1 VTNQLIES
9 VSKEITERKQ
19 AEEQSLRQSALMEAI
34 NRIFRE
40 SLTCDT
46 EEEVAQACLAVAE
59 ELTGSRFGFIG
70 ELNQKARFDT
80 IAICNPG
87 WDACKMPQ
95 SDATTLIKDME
106 VQGIWGMVL
115 KDERSLI
122 VNNPASHP
130 DRAGIPEGHPALT
143 SFMGVPF
150 KRLDKTIGMIA
161 LANKEL
167 GFDLADQHAVE
178 ALSTAFIEA
187 TSRKRAEVTL
197 RHSEERF
204 RDIADSMADW
214 IWQVDENGEYTY
226 CSEKAEDLLGYSP
239 DEIIGKTTFDLMP
252 QDEAK
257 RIEEILSKMAQK
269 KQPIKDLENWK
280 NTKNGKL
287 ICLVT
292 NGVPILNKEGNLQG
306 YRGVDKDI
314 TERKRARDRV
324 EQLSRLKGEL
334 ISSSS
339 LSERLKLITDGVVQ
353 IFDADFCR
361 IWITKPGDQCDSGCF
376 HARITEGPHVC
387 RYRDRCLNLIASSGR
402 YTHIDSEMHGR
413 VPFGCYK
420 IGRVASGA
428 ESKFVTNDVT
438 HDPRVHNREWA
449 KGLGLVSFA
458 GYQLVSENGRPSG
471 VLALFSKSAISP
483 EEDALLDDLANTTAQ
498 AIKTAR
504 TEEALR
510 DSENKLRGI
519 VEHSNNLFYSH
530 TPDHI
535 LTYLSPQTRQFFDC
549 EPNEALVNWT
559 ELITDNP
566 VNAEGLKHTQK
577 AIDTGERQPPY
588 VLEAVG
594 KKGRKLWVEVN
605 ESPVVQ
611 DSKTI
616 AIVGALTDI
625 TKRKRAEDKLFQAKA
640 DVEAANRELVETNKR
655 LEQAV
660 TRAKQMAMQAEVA
673 NAAKSQFLA
682 NMSHEIRT
690 PMNGVIGFTEM
701 LLDTKLD
708 HEQIDYAET
717 IKRSGDGLL
726 SLINDILDFSK
737 IEAGQL
743 KFEAVDFDP
752 EVTAYDICELIRPR
766 LGDKLVELLCRI
778 GDEVPAYVRGDPA
791 RFRQV
796 LLNLMGNAAKF
807 TEAGEIEL
815 CVDMAEDHDDRVK
828 LHVSVRDTGIGIPQ
842 DKVDTIFE
850 VFQQADTSTTR
861 KYGGT
866 GLGLPICKKIAQVM
880 GGDVWAENEP
890 GKGSTFHFTGWLDK
904 AEGKQVNRFAPVSL
918 AGKKALIVDDNKN
931 NLTILTHILKSAG
944 MQVAGLTRA
953 EEVVPT
959 VKGALEESDPFDI
972 CILDIQMGYDVARQI
987 RNPQSRIPYIA
998 LLAYSSSTE
1007 ADAAKKCL
1015 AAGFDGFLPKP
1026 VHRRK
1031 LLDMMERLVGS
1042 KKDDDEEKKPVSI
1055 VTQHSMREEAKHSA
1069 RILLAEDNPVNQ
1081 KLAKMVLTK
1090 AGYQV
1095 KVANNGREA
1104 VETYTRAPEA
1114 FDLIFMDVQ
1123 MPQMDGMKATRA
1135 IRDKGFK
1142 TVPIVAMTAHAMK
1155 GDREKCLEAGMDDY
1169 IPKPVKR
1176 ELVFEMLEKWVFN
1189 KEGS

>member
-1 VTNQLIES
+1 
-9 VSKEITERKQ
+9 
-19 AEEQSLRQSALMEAI
+19 
-34 NRIFRE
+34 
-40 SLTCDT
+40 
-46 EEEVAQACLAVAE
+46 
-59 ELTGSRFGFIG
+59 
-70 ELNQKARFDT
+70 
-80 IAICNPG
+80 
-87 WDACKMPQ
+87 
-95 SDATTLIKDME
+95 
-106 VQGIWGMVL
+106 
-115 KDERSLI
+115 
-122 VNNPASHP
+122 
-130 DRAGIPEGHPALT
+130 
-143 SFMGVPF
+143 
-150 KRLDKTIGMIA
+150 
-161 LANKEL
+161 
-167 GFDLADQHAVE
+167 
-178 ALSTAFIEA
+178 
-187 TSRKRAEVTL
+187 
-197 RHSEERF
+197 
-204 RDIADSMADW
+204 
-214 IWQVDENGEYTY
+214 
-226 CSEKAEDLLGYSP
+226 
-239 DEIIGKTTFDLMP
+239 
-252 QDEAK
+252 
-257 RIEEILSKMAQK
+257 
-269 KQPIKDLENWK
+269 
-280 NTKNGKL
+280 
-287 ICLVT
+287 
-292 NGVPILNKEGNLQG
+292 
-306 YRGVDKDI
+306 VDKDI

-339 LSERLKLITDGVVQ
+339 LSKRLKLITDGVVE

-376 HARITEGPHVC
+376 HARVTEGLHVC
-387 RYRDRCLNLIASSGR
+387 RYRDRCLHLIASSGR

-420 IGRVASGA
+420 IGRVASGT
-428 ESKFVTNDVT
+428 EPKFVTNNVT
-438 HDPRVHNREWA
+438 HDPRVHNHEWA
-449 KGLGLVSFA
+449 EGLGLVSFA
-458 GYQLVSENGRPSG
+458 GYQLVSENGKPSG

-510 DSENKLRGI
+510 NSENKLRAI

-535 LTYLSPQTRQFFDC
+535 LTYLSPQTQHFFDC
-549 EPNEALVNWT
+549 EPKEALANWT
-559 ELITDNP
+559 DLMTDNP
-566 VNAEGLKHTQK
+566 VNAEGLERTQK

-611 DSKTI
+611 DSKTV
-616 AIVGALTDI
+616 AMVGALTDI
-625 TKRKRAEDKLFQAKA
+625 TERKRAEDKLLQAKA
-640 DVEAANRELVETNKR
+640 HVEAANRELVEGNKQ

-660 TRAKQMAMQAEVA
+660 TRAEQMATQAEVA

-752 EVTAYDICELIRPR
+752 EVTAYDVCELIRPR
-766 LGDKLVELLCRI
+766 LQDKPIELLCRI

-815 CVDMAEDHDDRVK
+815 CVDVADEHDDRVK
-828 LHVSVRDTGIGIPQ
+828 LHVSVRDTGIGIPK
-842 DKVDTIFE
+842 DKVDKIFE

-861 KYGGT
+861 RYGGT
-866 GLGLPICKKIAQVM
+866 GLGLPICRKIAQVM
-880 GGDVWAENEP
+880 GGEVRVENEP

-904 AEGKQVNRFAPVSL
+904 AEGKQVKRFAPVSL
-918 AGKKALIVDDNKN
+918 AGKKVLIVDDNKN
-931 NLTILTHILKSAG
+931 NLTILTHIMKSAG
-944 MQVAGLTRA
+944 MQVAGLTRG
-953 EEVVPT
+953 EEVAPT
-959 VKGALEESDPFDI
+959 VEGAFEAGDPFDV
-972 CILDIQMGYDVARQI
+972 CIFDIQMPEMSGYDVARQI
-987 RNPQSRIPYIA
+987 RNPQSQIPYTPF
-998 LLAYSSSTE
+998 LAYSSSTE
-1007 ADAAKKCL
+1007 GDAAKKCL
-1015 AAGFDGFLPKP
+1015 EAGFDGFLPKP

-1031 LLDMMERLVGS
+1031 LLDMMERLLGE
-1042 KKDDDEEKKPVSI
+1042 KKDDDKEKKPVSL
-1055 VTQHSMREEAKHSA
+1055 VTQHSMREEAKQSA

-1081 KLAKMVLTK
+1081 KLAKMLLTK

-1123 MPQMDGMKATRA
+1123 MPQMDGMKATKA

-1155 GDREKCLEAGMDDY
+1155 GDKERCLEAGMDDY
-1169 IPKPVKR
+1169 MPKPVKR
-1176 ELVFEMLEKWVFN
+1176 ELVFEMLEKWVFA